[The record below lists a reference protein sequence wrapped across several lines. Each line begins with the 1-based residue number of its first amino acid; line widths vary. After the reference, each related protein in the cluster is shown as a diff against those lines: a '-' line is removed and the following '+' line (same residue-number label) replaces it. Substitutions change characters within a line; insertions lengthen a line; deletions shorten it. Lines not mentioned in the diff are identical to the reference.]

1 MYACFGKIGS
11 VIYAVTLS
19 LLISRCRPA
28 PEQIVLKN
36 PQGYDMRKA
45 VQLKLPLELDEISG
59 VAYHK
64 GDSSVFAIND
74 EKGWLYK
81 IKRGQQIQTWKF
93 SQGADFEDVVLLDSA
108 FYVLKSNGDIIRLSF
123 QGENPPA
130 VQQYY
135 FSEQGDSENEF
146 EILYYDST
154 RARLMLICK
163 DCEMDKKRSL
173 TTFTFDPATGKYTG
187 SPFTIDVQ
195 KIAAAIGEE
204 KIKFKPSAASI
215 NPLNGLLYII
225 SAINKLIVVADVN
238 GNIKEVCHIDPGIF
252 KQPEGISF
260 TPAGGMFISNES
272 ADIGV
277 ADILYFPYLK
287 K

>member
-1 MYACFGKIGS
+1 MYARCGKINGALCA
-11 VIYAVTLS
+11 VILC
-19 LLISRCRPA
+19 LLLCRCRPA
-28 PEQIVLKN
+28 PEPIILKN
-36 PQGYDMRKA
+36 PDGYNMRRA

-59 VAYHK
+59 VAYHP
-64 GDSSVFAIND
+64 GDSSIFAIND

-81 IKRGQQIQTWKF
+81 IRRGQQIQTWKF
-93 SQGADFEDVVLLDSA
+93 SQGADFEDLVLLDSV

-123 QGENPPA
+123 SGDGPPV

-135 FSEQGDSENEF
+135 FDETGQSKNEF

-154 RARLMLICK
+154 RSRLMLICK
-163 DCEMDKKRSL
+163 DCEVDKKKSL
-173 TTFTFDPATGKYTG
+173 TTFTFDPASGKYTG
-187 SPFTIDVQ
+187 SPFTINVQ
-195 KIAAAIGEE
+195 RIATAIGEE

-215 NPLNGLLYII
+215 NPRNGLLYII
-225 SAINKLIVVADVN
+225 SAINKLIVVMDVN
-238 GNIKEVCHIDPGIF
+238 GNLKEVCHIDPGIF

-260 TPAGGMFISNES
+260 MPSGGMLISNES